1 MWFAQGHGELYDT
14 RSVRDGIVYMKKQGC
29 VRVPTDVRNIHSYA
43 TRKHEKRPRPVAAPT
58 VQNPLAPVVWEP
70 RERRGGHARDHG
82 VEREQDLLGRR
93 AELVLVEKQGPD
105 ERTQLGDLVPGEL
118 ERQRQ
123 SASMNSEPTPSA
135 SGVVGGVQR

>member
-1 MWFAQGHGELYDT
+1 MRLEST
-14 RSVRDGIVYMKKQGC
+14 RSGRGGC
-29 VRVPTDVRNIHSYA
+29 
-43 TRKHEKRPRPVAAPT
+43 APT
-58 VQNPLAPVVWEP
+58 VRGWNPLAPVVWEP

-82 VEREQDLLGRR
+82 VEREQDLLRRR

-135 SGVVGGVQR
+135 PRMGGER